1 MINLSMTEEIQDDA
15 IYKGITSN
23 ALSMTRQ
30 EYLAHQLD
38 INQQMQFK
46 IMQEKVSQ
54 YQAKLASEF

>member
-1 MINLSMTEEIQDDA
+1 
-15 IYKGITSN
+15 
-23 ALSMTRQ
+23 MTRQ
-30 EYLAHQLD
+30 EYLADQLD